1 MRAAVVRLFA
11 KTAKKAQ
18 PLVKPVTPPR
28 APAPKPEPVKYGN
41 DYTYSTQ
48 RSLDLSTTEKRY
60 AKELLHCDELKTN

>member
-18 PLVKPVTPPR
+18 PLVKTVAPPQ
-28 APAPKPEPVKYGN
+28 APPPKPEPPKYGN

-48 RSLDLSTTEKRY
+48 RSLDLSTTEKRFV
-60 AKELLHCDELKTN
+60 